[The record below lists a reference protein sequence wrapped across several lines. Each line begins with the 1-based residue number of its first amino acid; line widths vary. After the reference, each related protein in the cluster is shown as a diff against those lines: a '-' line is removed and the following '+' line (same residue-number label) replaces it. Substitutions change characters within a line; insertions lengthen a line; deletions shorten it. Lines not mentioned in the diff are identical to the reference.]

1 MIGGWFDNHPWGQFD
16 APIIVEDPS
25 FPAMKAFPLRFTI
38 HDEIYEHKN
47 FDRSKVRVLASL
59 DASKLDYTRPNINR
73 KDHDFPVAWAKMY
86 GKGRVFYSTFG
97 HSDEVWDN
105 AMVQKMYLEA
115 VRWSLR
121 ETGEDVTPGPAKPPQ
136 H

>member
-1 MIGGWFDNHPWGQFD
+1 
-16 APIIVEDPS
+16 
-25 FPAMKAFPLRFTI
+25 MKPFPLRFTI

-59 DASKLDYTRPNINR
+59 DSSKLDYTRPNINR
-73 KDHDFPVAWAKMY
+73 KDRDFPVSWAKMY

-105 AMVQKMYLEA
+105 PMVQKMYLEA
-115 VRWSLR
+115 VRWALR
-121 ETGEDVTPGPAKPPQ
+121 ETGDNVTPGPARPPQ
-136 H
+136 ATVR